1 MKKTLLYTTALITL
15 ISTARAFAAD
25 IDVTDSYTIIDN
37 KIENNDGNINF
48 ESGTHNFSNN
58 GKILTS
64 GDITVD
70 GGSVDMPSSTNIE
83 ASDNPNENTI
93 SRVTATGDLN
103 MNGGTFTTTDT
114 LMTIDDLNVDGGT
127 LNININ
133 SIDDFRAIDQHNLD
147 RTTQKKI
154 MFLDV
159 KNDMNMTGGEVNIDS
174 QGKYFESHLYEI
186 SKNVALSGGK
196 LQIDETQQ
204 FHIGYNWWD
213 ESTQLTSGGTFT
225 ISDDAEFVVNLSN
238 VPVWLQTMTINGGE
252 VTLNGSDLELGYG
265 DLLSISGGVVNLQS
279 ATKIVTDDVTG
290 EDNEVVM
297 SSHLKNASGDIE
309 LSGGTVN
316 LKGGATFNVIDDI
329 LRPDPTNPDEY
340 LDPYINDMT
349 ITGGTINV
357 TGESNSI
364 GAAGTIGMSGGQM
377 NIAEDA
383 QLNVTEDLSGT
394 QGTLTL
400 SGTGDINVA
409 GEMNSDLAMSGGTVD
424 ISSTGTWNGD
434 MNTSGDYSLEID
446 NDGNINFANSN
457 NVISNEGSIVGDITM
472 GGGAVVNKG
481 TITGDV
487 GMTGGAIDLAG
498 ELTGDVS
505 MTNNATAIATI
516 NLSEAAEI
524 DGNVTGTNRNSIVN
538 FDSDEANITGNAT
551 GAHLVYNTDNS
562 LSNSVG
568 GTISNLSA
576 LTVGNGKTLTYDKP
590 VSGKISSVFIDN
602 GAGLDLGT
610 NTMTAGDVHFAAN
623 SNLALRIASTDV
635 WGRIKADSIDISR
648 DNTTLRIT
656 IANGLVNP
664 GEYRDFKIL
673 DSESGVTG
681 GFLNKIPDNSV
692 YNITYLNED
701 TVRISLDREEDP
713 WGDDPWDTVREDDT
727 ESETTKSIVRQLED
741 FWQHDREAHN
751 DMIRILRPDTAPA
764 MQQVLN
770 ETTGEVFNAV
780 GTRLSGSN
788 VNIGRRTIME
798 DPCYEEDNGV
808 WVHGIYNKATLDEN
822 KKTHGFDSET
832 KGVAMGIETRP
843 TRGSKIGIG
852 YAYTQTDIEGYYRED
867 NVEAHSALL
876 YGEIKPNNW
885 FLNAIG
891 TYTWADFEESK
902 NAYGIP
908 VKGKSDMEMF
918 GLQIMTGYDI
928 HTPVVTITPE
938 AGIRYMHLSL
948 DDYTDTA
955 EQQMDADDLDIITGV
970 LGAKFSQIWIMYNG
984 VVLRPELRAALTYDL
999 TDDGFVTD
1007 VTLVNGAKY
1016 KTTAETLDR
1025 LAIEVGA
1032 GLTAE
1037 FNQNVEMSIG
1047 YDGRFREDY
1056 ENHTGMIAAKYKF

>member
-1 MKKTLLYTTALITL
+1 MKKELFYTTAIIAL
-15 ISTARAFAAD
+15 ISAVSASAAD
-25 IDVTDSYTIIDN
+25 LDVTTDYTITDN

-48 ESGTHNFSNN
+48 QSGTHNFSNN
-58 GKILTS
+58 GKIITS
-64 GDITVD
+64 GDITVT
-70 GGSVDMPSSTNIE
+70 GGSVDVPSSTHIE
-83 ASDNPNENTI
+83 ASDTPEESTI
-93 SRVTATGDLN
+93 SRVTATGDFN

-114 LMTIDDLNVDGGT
+114 LMSVEDLNVDGGT
-127 LNININ
+127 LNINVNNIN
-133 SIDDFRAIDQHNLD
+133 NFNEIDAHNED
-147 RTTQKKI
+147 RTTANKI
-154 MFLDV
+154 KILDV
-159 KNDMNMTGGEVNIDS
+159 RNNMNMTGGEININS
-174 QGKYFESHLYEI
+174 NNKYFESQIYDI
-186 SKNVALSGGK
+186 SKNASISGGK
-196 LQIDETQQ
+196 LTINNTSQFNIGYGWFDLTTQQ
-204 FHIGYNWWD
+204 
-213 ESTQLTSGGTFT
+213 TTGGTFS
-225 ISDDAEFVVNLSN
+225 ISDDAEVVINTSN
-238 VPVWLQTMTINGGE
+238 VPVWLQTVNIEGGQ
-252 VTLNGSDLELGYG
+252 VTLNGSSMVIGYG
-265 DLLSISGGVVNLQS
+265 DLLSISGGVINLQS
-279 ATKIVTDDVTG
+279 GTGPVWNPDTSQYEDGSIDTYLINANGDV
-290 EDNEVVM
+290 V
-297 SSHLKNASGDIE
+297 I
-309 LSGGTVN
+309 SGGTIN
-316 LKGGATFNVIDDI
+316 MKGGSTLNAIDI
-329 LRPDPTNPDEY
+329 RRGTQV
-340 LDPYINDMT
+340 NDMT
-349 ITGGTINV
+349 ITGGVINA
-357 TGESNSI
+357 TGDDNSI
-364 GAAGTIGMSGGQM
+364 GAAGTIGMSGGQ
-377 NIAEDA
+377 
-383 QLNVTEDLSGT
+383 LNVAENGQMFVIKNIGSDENE

-400 SGTGDINVA
+400 SGTGDVNVD
-409 GEMNSDLAMSGGTVD
+409 GTMNSDLAMSGGTVD
-424 ISSTGTWNGD
+424 VSSTGTWNG
-434 MNTSGDYSLEID
+434 NIGISSSTFN
-446 NDGNINFANSN
+446 NDGAINGNVSMSGGTLNST
-457 NVISNEGSIVGDITM
+457 SS
-472 GGGAVVNKG
+472 G
-481 TITGDV
+481 TITGDA
-487 GMTGGAIDLAG
+487 GMTGGTINLAG
-498 ELTGDVS
+498 DLIGNVS
-505 MTNNATAIATI
+505 MLNGSDPATV
-516 NLSEAAEI
+516 NLSEAAKI
-524 DGNVTGTNRNSIVN
+524 DGSITGVDSNSIVN
-538 FDSDEANITGNAT
+538 FNSDEAKVTGNAT

-576 LTVGNGKTLTYDKP
+576 LTIGNGKTLTYDKS
-590 VSGKISSVFIDN
+590 VSGKISSVFVNN
-602 GAGLDLGT
+602 GAGLNLGT

-673 DSESGVTG
+673 DSASGVTG

-701 TVRISLDREEDP
+701 TVRISLAGEEDDP
-713 WGDDPWDTVREDDT
+713 WGNDPWDTVREDDT

-741 FWQHDREAHN
+741 FWQHDREAHD

-764 MQQVLN
+764 MQQILN

-780 GTRLSGSN
+780 GMRLSGSN
-788 VNIGRRTIME
+788 VNIGRRTIAE
-798 DPCYEEDNGV
+798 DKCHEDDVGV
-808 WVHGIYNKATLDEN
+808 WAHGIYNKATLDEN

-832 KGVAMGIETRP
+832 KGVVMGIETRP

-852 YAYTQTDIEGYYRED
+852 YAYTKTDIEGYHRED

-891 TYTWADFEESK
+891 TYSWADFEESK

-938 AGIRYMHLSL
+938 AGIRYTHLSL

-955 EQQMDADDLDIITGV
+955 EQEMDADDLDIVTGV
-970 LGAKFSQIWIMYNG
+970 LGAKFSQIWVMYNG

-1016 KTTAETLDR
+1016 TTTAETLDR
-1025 LAIEVGA
+1025 LAVEVGA

-1037 FNQNVEMSIG
+1037 FNKNVEMSIG